1 MSLKHSDK
9 RTKEN
14 LSSLV
19 CKRILHSSFFTHNL
33 KNMIRIVIYQNL
45 NPKVEEAY
53 KKWYPRVVADETIGL
68 DELAEHMASH
78 NTPFSKGAIKGI
90 LTDAVVCTKELLLLG
105 KNVKFPDLAIFSIG
119 LKVKEGAP
127 TKEDFTVAKYIS
139 GLKLRARAT
148 GELSSANLDTTI
160 RRVDTVKADSTK
172 TDTPSKD
179 DSGTVTPPSDNKGDS
194 GTTTTPTTPSG
205 GGSSSSDGEHLELP

>member
-1 MSLKHSDK
+1 MLRISL
-9 RTKEN
+9 
-14 LSSLV
+14 
-19 CKRILHSSFFTHNL
+19 
-33 KNMIRIVIYQNL
+33 YQN
-45 NPKVEEAY
+45 NNEKSQAY
-53 KKWYPRVVADETIGL
+53 QKWYPRVVAEETIGL

-119 LKVKEGAP
+119 LKVKGGAD
-127 TKEDFTVAKYIS
+127 TKENYSVAKFIT

-160 RRVDTVKADSTK
+160 KRVDAVKSSS
-172 TDTPSKD
+172 SKN
-179 DSGTVTPPSDNKGDS
+179 PSDDGTPGD
-194 GTTTTPTTPSG
+194 TTPGGGNTTPSG
-205 GGSSSSDGEHLELP
+205 GGTTPSGGDTPGGGDTGTDAGTDSGTGDNGSVSI